1 MRIFNSTQN
10 ALSKQS
16 PRAKKMISGSFH
28 SKCQKIPPSN
38 AQITAYMSVYI
49 ADFTYVCVYICMVS
63 CESYDPFTHL
73 SSRTPP
79 PHPCYT
85 YPGLCTQWQQNNRA
99 MYSWYVCLL
108 SYWLFSFMMGFFKHP
123 QHTLSRKGP
132 PTEKNFSRSFHS
144 KSRKRTSSI
153 TENTFIFFNNANV
166 FEIIV
171 HCDATTMDA
180 LYVTL
185 SHRA

>member
-79 PHPCYT
+79 PPT
-85 YPGLCTQWQQNNRA
+85 PVIPIRA
-99 MYSWYVCLL
+99 CV
-108 SYWLFSFMMGFFKHP
+108 P
-123 QHTLSRKGP
+123 
-132 PTEKNFSRSFHS
+132 
-144 KSRKRTSSI
+144 
-153 TENTFIFFNNANV
+153 NANK
-166 FEIIV
+166 
-171 HCDATTMDA
+171 TTEQCTHGTYA
-180 LYVTL
+180 CYHTGYFP
-185 SHRA
+185 S